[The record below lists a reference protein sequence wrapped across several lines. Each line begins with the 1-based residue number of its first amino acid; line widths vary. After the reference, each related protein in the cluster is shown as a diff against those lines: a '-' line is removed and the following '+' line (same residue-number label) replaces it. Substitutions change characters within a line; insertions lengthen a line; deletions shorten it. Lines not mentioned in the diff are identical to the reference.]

1 MKKFVIGFATGAVVS
16 GLLDLY
22 AIKKHFGTLW

>member
-1 MKKFVIGFATGAVVS
+1 MSKFVKGFLAGAVVS

-22 AIKKHFGTLW
+22 AIKKRFGHF